1 MIKKTFTT
9 NDLGGKKE
17 KKKKVDLSLRMKMYI
32 CEEHEKNNNK
42 ENSLS
47 SIHYFVQSV
56 AIISLGLSNLNR
68 MVSI

>member
-47 SIHYFVQSV
+47 SIHCFVQSV